1 MCGSCPARYDRPIG
15 VARAGAGKGHLV
27 TADPPRG
34 VQTGSGSRA
43 RPARP
48 RRWLARL
55 SILLAVT
62 SAVILTFFGD
72 RHSLGILAV
81 GLVSVVVSLA
91 AAFWFLAGRG
101 IARWLALALVILSPA
116 AAIAG
121 YALVGL
127 LWVAILAAAA
137 WLFASVAAR
146 AALAPDPADW
156 RMPELAALPRAE
168 HPYFI
173 MNPHSGGG
181 KVGQFGLQRRA
192 EDLGAEVFLI
202 SGNGHV
208 DVAEVARTAVGR
220 GADLLG
226 VAGGD
231 GTQALVAGVAA
242 EHGIPFVVLAA
253 GTRNHFA
260 LDLGLNREDPAAGLA
275 ALTDGVDLLVD
286 LGQIG
291 PKTFV
296 NNASFGAYAEAV
308 QEPAYREEKL
318 RSTLDLLPDVMRGRQ
333 SSPLAVDVGTVRLEA
348 PQAVLVA
355 NNPYGTGDI
364 AGLSRRPRLD
374 LGVLGIVSVSVT
386 SARQAADLVRGTR
399 SAGVTVLT
407 AAEVVVRAAEPEI
420 PVGVDGEALMMP
432 SPVRCS
438 IRPAALRVRVPRK
451 RPGVRPPRGRLSWT
465 RLWRLA
471 APAAQRRAP

>member
-1 MCGSCPARYDRPIG
+1 M
-15 VARAGAGKGHLV
+15 
-27 TADPPRG
+27 TADGPRTTQPG
-34 VQTGSGSRA
+34 GGSRA
-43 RPARP
+43 AASRYRARP
-48 RRWLARL
+48 VWARRWLARF
-55 SILLAVT
+55 SILLAIA
-62 SAVILTFFGD
+62 SAAILTFFGD

-81 GLVSVVVSLA
+81 GLVSVLVSLA

-101 IARWLALALVILSPA
+101 IVRWLALALLILSPA
-116 AAIAG
+116 AAIAA

-127 LWVAILAAAA
+127 LWVAIIAAAA
-137 WLFASVAAR
+137 WIFAGFAAR

-156 RMPELAALPRAE
+156 TMPEHAPLPFAE

-173 MNPHSGGG
+173 MNSRSGGG
-181 KVGQFGLQRRA
+181 KVAQFGLQRRA

-202 SGNGHV
+202 SGPGHV
-208 DVAEVARTAVGR
+208 DVAEVADEAVTQ

-231 GTQALVAGVAA
+231 GTQALAAGVAA

-260 LDLGLNREDPAAGLA
+260 LDLGLDREDPAAGLA

-286 LGQIG
+286 VGQIG
-291 PKTFV
+291 AKTFV
-296 NNASFGAYAEAV
+296 NNASFGAYAEVV
-308 QEPAYREEKL
+308 QDPAYRAEKL
-318 RSTLDLLPDVMRGRQ
+318 RSVLELLPDVMRGQ
-333 SSPLAVDVGTVRLEA
+333 HGSPLAVEADSASLEA

-374 LGVLGIVSVSVT
+374 RGVLGVVGVSVS
-386 SARQAADLVRGTR
+386 SARQAAGLVRGTR
-399 SAGVTVLT
+399 SAGITVLT
-407 AAEVVVRAAEPEI
+407 AGEVVVRAAEPEI
-420 PVGVDGEALMMP
+420 PVGVDGEALMMTV
-432 SPVRCS
+432 PVRCS

-451 RPGVRPPRGRLSWT
+451 RPGVPAPRGWLSWA

-471 APAAQRRAP
+471 APEVQRGTR

>member
-1 MCGSCPARYDRPIG
+1 MR
-15 VARAGAGKGHLV
+15 
-27 TADPPRG
+27 ADPPRG
-34 VQTGSGSRA
+34 VQPGRRRQA

-55 SILLAVT
+55 SIALAAA

-101 IARWLALALVILSPA
+101 IVRWLALALLIVSPA

-127 LWVAILAAAA
+127 LWAAILAAAA
-137 WLFASVAAR
+137 WLLAGVAAR
-146 AALAPDPADW
+146 AALAPDPAEW
-156 RMPELAALPRAE
+156 RMPELAALPVAE

-173 MNPHSGGG
+173 MNPRSGGG

-192 EDLGAEVFLI
+192 QDLGAEVFLM
-202 SGNGHV
+202 SGDGHV
-208 DVAEVARTAVGR
+208 DVAEVACTAVAR

-231 GTQALVAGVAA
+231 GTQALVAGIAA
-242 EHGIPFVVLAA
+242 DHGIPFVVLAA

-260 LDLGLNREDPAAGLA
+260 VDLGLDREDPAAGLA

-296 NNASFGAYAEAV
+296 NNASFGAYAEV
-308 QEPAYREEKL
+308 VREPAYREEKL
-318 RSTLDLLPDVMRGRQ
+318 RSTLDLLPDVLRGRQ
-333 SSPLAVDVGTVRLEA
+333 SSPLAVDVGTVRLET

-355 NNPYGTGDI
+355 NNPYGTGDVG
-364 AGLSRRPRLD
+364 GLGRRLRLD

-386 SARQAADLVRGTR
+386 SARRAADLVRGRR
-399 SAGVTVLT
+399 STGITVLT
-407 AAEVVVRAAEPEI
+407 AAEVVVRAADPEI

-432 SPVRCS
+432 APVRCS
-438 IRPAALRVRVPRK
+438 VRPAALRVRVPRK
-451 RPGVRPPRGRLSWT
+451 RPGVPAPRGELSWAH
-465 RLWRLA
+465 LWRLA
-471 APAAQRRAP
+471 APGASGGAW